1 MEAEIMEG
9 KTFELPCGALG
20 DGAERQSRPRSPEH
34 VALWEATV
42 KLRRRA
48 KLTQEA
54 LAERT
59 ELHLTHV
66 GGMEGGVRNPS
77 YSTLQK
83 LAAGL
88 GVSVGTL
95 TTLAEEMQAGAQ

>member
-1 MEAEIMEG
+1 M
-9 KTFELPCGALG
+9 PRQ
-20 DGAERQSRPRSPEH
+20 RQSRPRSPEH
-34 VALWEATV
+34 AALGEAIV
-42 KLRRRA
+42 ELRRRA

-66 GGMEGGVRNPS
+66 GGMERGVRNPS
-77 YSTLQK
+77 YSTLLK

-88 GVSVGTL
+88 GVSVGAL
-95 TTLAEEMQAGAQ
+95 TTLAEELRVRG